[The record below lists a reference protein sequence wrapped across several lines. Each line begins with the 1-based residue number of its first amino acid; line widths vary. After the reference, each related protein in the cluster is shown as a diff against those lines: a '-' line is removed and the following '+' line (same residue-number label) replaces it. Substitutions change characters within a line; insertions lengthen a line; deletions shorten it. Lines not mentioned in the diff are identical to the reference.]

1 MSESEISI
9 SSTTTTT
16 SSSTPP
22 PLTGFEWGF
31 HSHPLTSSTPEPAPK
46 RLPDTPS
53 WRDEEDSEPIFT
65 ELRAERMPNDVGV
78 DATWGNYPDA
88 WEWPHKPTASKLPT
102 SAQPRPVA
110 RSTGGRAPALYVS
123 TFGPDGIVSG
133 VTDVTACRKS
143 ITCNRIMCLNTM
155 YQCLLGENRCPLCR
169 TPGSVYWHAGGDM
182 SVHAANHTGVN
193 PIIQRIQERFQRDEV
208 EREIRKRRTLKR
220 RPRKA

>member
-88 WEWPHKPTASKLPT
+88 WEMA
-102 SAQPRPVA
+102 AQADRIEAPYK
-110 RSTGGRAPALYVS
+110 RSTKTRREIHRREGSCIICLDIWPRWNRFGGYRCY
-123 TFGPDGIVSG
+123 
-133 VTDVTACRKS
+133 ACRKS